1 LAQDVLRV
9 DPIHQVFDEVHLHG
23 LTNHHEPED
32 LHGDVVSL
40 VQLVCEVHL
49 QMDDALQSELDALRA
64 LDFVQDVKDGM
75 GVHFYLPSLLS
86 PSLSLIM
93 NFISTSILGK

>member
-9 DPIHQVFDEVHLHG
+9 DLSHHVFDVVHLHG
-23 LTNHHEPED
+23 LMNHHVPED

-40 VQLVCEVHL
+40 G
-49 QMDDALQSELDALRA
+49 QM
-64 LDFVQDVKDGM
+64 VYGVKDGM
-75 GVHFYLPSLLS
+75 GVHFYLPSLFS
-86 PSLSLIM
+86 PSLSLIL